1 MASAKSYKITLNNN
15 NTEKEA
21 VSFLIESNP
30 SFIEPDIESRKE
42 ILKYF
47 GLSSKY
53 IRAFDLIQ
61 VDGHN
66 NNEEEFILN
75 NKDKITLIEIKST
88 KKRLEN
94 NPYGFFFGAT
104 ENEFSIANRLGES
117 YKFCF
122 VCLHPESK
130 SYKTLTAIEL
140 DNITKNKRIQY
151 QINLQSK
158 PL

>member
-1 MASAKSYKITLNNN
+1 MASNQSYKITLKNNT
-15 NTEKEA
+15 TEKEA
-21 VSFLIESNP
+21 ISYLIDCDE
-30 SFIEPDIESRKE
+30 SFIEPDKDSRKK
-42 ILKYF
+42 ILEHF

-61 VDGHN
+61 VEGHSN
-66 NNEEEFILN
+66 KEEHFSIKPE
-75 NKDKITLIEIKST
+75 DKITLIEIKST

-104 ENEFSIANRLGES
+104 ENEFSIAGKLGEN

-122 VCLHPESK
+122 VCLHPETK
-130 SYKTLTAIEL
+130 SYATLTTDEL
-140 DNITKNKRIQY
+140 ENVIQNKRIQY

-158 PL
+158 PI